1 MYVYLNTIRNI
12 CLVCIRVCLCM
23 QTLIQL
29 HGGDIGC
36 QSPPLDASSG
46 SEFYYSISHNAAA
59 LAQWKAAVAQE
70 ASDSGSSRKGTSS
83 GKASASGKDFP
94 QDVSTKTMASKTKN
108 ILVVDGNI
116 LFLYLCIRAFVDT
129 NLVDVCLYQ

>member
-1 MYVYLNTIRNI
+1 
-12 CLVCIRVCLCM
+12 M

-46 SEFYYSISHNAAA
+46 SEFFYSILHDAAA
-59 LAQWKAAVAQE
+59 LVQWKAVIAQE
-70 ASDSGSSRKGTSS
+70 ASDSGSSRKGIGSET
-83 GKASASGKDFP
+83 ASASGKDFRS
-94 QDVSTKTMASKTKN
+94 DISTKVMASKTKR

-116 LFLYLCIRAFVDT
+116 F
-129 NLVDVCLYQ
+129 